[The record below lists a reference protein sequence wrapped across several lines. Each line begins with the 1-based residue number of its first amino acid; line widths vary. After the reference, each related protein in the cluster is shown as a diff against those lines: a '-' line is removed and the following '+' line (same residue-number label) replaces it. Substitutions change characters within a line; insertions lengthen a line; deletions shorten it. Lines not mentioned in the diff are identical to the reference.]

1 MPHPHAYIPAPSFV
15 APPLPQFL
23 PRIGVGGQTIQLN
36 GQNFDHAPVS
46 VKFANTNAAV
56 SGAPTAT
63 RIAVVVPANIVP
75 AAGVPQGVK
84 ITVITAGGSV
94 VSTDTFTVTGP

>member
-1 MPHPHAYIPAPSFV
+1 MPDPHAYIPAPSFV

-36 GQNFDHAPVS
+36 GQNFDRAPVS

-56 SGAPTAT
+56 SGTPAAT
-63 RIAVVVPANIVP
+63 QIAAVVPSGMIATGG
-75 AAGVPQGVK
+75 APQGVK